1 MIETARKIVE
11 YAFRDKTDLAGE
23 PYIGHLN
30 RLEEKLK
37 NKNEEIRTVALLHDL
52 LEDCP
57 DWNEEVLKCFF
68 QNSVVTAVN
77 AITKRRG
84 EKYEDYISRV
94 QANRCAIVV
103 KIADLQDNMD
113 ITRLKEIKGKDVAR
127 LKKYLGAY
135 QFLTTLNK
143 RHSQTQRT

>member
-11 YAFRDKTDLAGE
+11 HAFRYKTDLAGK

-57 DWNEEVLKCFF
+57 DWNKEVLKCFF
-68 QNSVVTAVN
+68 WNSVVNAVD
-77 AITKRRG
+77 AITKRKG
-84 EKYEDYISRV
+84 EKYEDYINRV
-94 QANRCAIVV
+94 QANRYATVV
-103 KIADLQDNMD
+103 KIADLQDNMN
-113 ITRLKEIKGKDVAR
+113 ITRLKEITEKDVAR

-135 QFLTTLNK
+135 QFLTGE
-143 RHSQTQRT
+143 H

>member
-11 YAFRDKTDLAGE
+11 HAFKDKTDLAGK

-57 DWNEEVLKCFF
+57 DWNKEVLKCFF
-68 QNSVVTAVN
+68 WSSIVNAVD
-77 AITKRRG
+77 AITKRKG
-84 EKYEDYISRV
+84 EKYEDYINRV
-94 QANRCAIVV
+94 QANRYATVV
-103 KIADLQDNMD
+103 KIADLQDNMNV
-113 ITRLKEIKGKDVAR
+113 TRLKEITDKDVVR

-135 QFLTTLNK
+135 QFLTGE
-143 RHSQTQRT
+143 H